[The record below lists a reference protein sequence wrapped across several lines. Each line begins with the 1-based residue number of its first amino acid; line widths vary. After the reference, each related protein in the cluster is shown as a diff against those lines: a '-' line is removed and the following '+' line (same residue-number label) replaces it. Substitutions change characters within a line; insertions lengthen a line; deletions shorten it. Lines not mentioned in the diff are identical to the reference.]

1 MATPAKRA
9 RCSICELVGTRNC
22 NLCNGG
28 LPPPEREENNAS
40 PNFAEQT
47 LEIIWKQEAAKLHW
61 PVVAQA
67 LYKLTTTIWSED
79 WVTRLSANTVPER
92 FAKHLL
98 VTQVPE
104 LANCYLQ
111 SNRPTRQDKAR
122 RGLIA
127 LLKYA
132 VVQLEQGNTIDC

>member
-1 MATPAKRA
+1 MATSVKRA
-9 RCSICELVGTRNC
+9 RCSICELVGTSNC
-22 NLCNGG
+22 NLCNGD
-28 LPPPEREENNAS
+28 LPPLEREEISAS
-40 PNFAEQT
+40 TTLAEQT
-47 LEIIWKQEAAKLHW
+47 LDIIWRQEAAKLHW
-61 PVVAQA
+61 PVVAKA

-79 WVTRLSANTVPER
+79 WVTSSSTSTVPER

-132 VVQLEQGNTIDC
+132 VVQLEQGNTINC